1 MKNIIWIFLLIAPV
15 LFFTACEEEEEAQS
29 GYNCISNTCSAVFE
43 NPQYL
48 TLADCQSAC
57 EEVAPV
63 GYLCVSNNCIAVLEN
78 PLYTTLS
85 DCQSACSNVS
95 GCLDESAC
103 NYDENANIDD
113 GSCEYA
119 LEGYDCEGN
128 INVQLGDE
136 VFGGIVFYI
145 DPTNQHGLVSATED
159 IGNFEWGCFYER
171 VNTTS
176 SLIGHGYQNS
186 LNIVN
191 HGCVTV
197 GGDLTAAQACLNIEI
212 NGFSDWYL
220 PSRNELEEMYQ
231 WLGNDGWDGN
241 VGNFTEAGYW
251 SSTEN
256 PYITGTSD
264 LSGSKTSW
272 YVDFTD
278 GSTDYANK
286 SVSFYI
292 RPIRSF

>member
-1 MKNIIWIFLLIAPV
+1 MKKLLYILLLSPMFLISS
-15 LFFTACEEEEEAQS
+15 CEEEEEAQS
-29 GYNCISNTCSAVFE
+29 GYNCVSNTCSAVFE

-48 TLADCQSAC
+48 TLEDCQSAC
-57 EEVAPV
+57 EEEELPA

-136 VFGGIVFYI
+136 VFGGIIFYLGA
-145 DPTNQHGLVSATED
+145 TNEHGLIAASED
-159 IGNFEWGCFYER
+159 LGEFQWGCYYQKPPGISGGIGSGYE
-171 VNTTS
+171 NT
-176 SLIGHGYQNS
+176 LA
-186 LNIVN
+186 IVDY
-191 HGCVTV
+191 GCVTTA
-197 GGDLTAAQACLNIEI
+197 GGATAAQATLDAEI
-212 NGFSDWYL
+212 NGYNDWCL
-220 PSRNELEEMYQ
+220 PSLAELEEMYQ
-231 WLGNDGWDGN
+231 SIGNSVGGN
-241 VGNFTEAGYW
+241 VGGFSQTLYW
-251 SSTEN
+251 SSNMVTSA
-256 PYITGTSD
+256 TGLDD
-264 LSGSKTSW
+264 LSGSKKS
-272 YVDFTD
+272 YHVDFSD
-278 GSTDYANK
+278 GTTGYSNK
-286 SVSFYI
+286 TAGHKV

>member
-1 MKNIIWIFLLIAPV
+1 MKKIFYTFLLVCPL
-15 LFFTACEEEEEAQS
+15 LFISSCEEEEEAQS
-29 GYNCISNTCSAVFE
+29 GYNCVSNTCSAVFE

-57 EEVAPV
+57 EEEEPPA

-103 NYDENANIDD
+103 NYDVNANIDD

-136 VFGGIVFYI
+136 VFGGIIFYLGA
-145 DPTNQHGLVSATED
+145 TNEHGLIAASED
-159 IGNFEWGCFYER
+159 LGEFQWGCMYQKPPGI
-171 VNTTS
+171 TGG
-176 SLIGHGYQNS
+176 IGSGYQNT
-186 LNIVN
+186 LAIVDY
-191 HGCVTV
+191 GCVTT
-197 GGDLTAAQACLNIEI
+197 GGGITAAQASLDADI
-212 NGFSDWYL
+212 NGYSDWYL
-220 PSRNELEEMYQ
+220 PSRDELVEMYNTI
-231 WLGNDGWDGN
+231 GNSVGGN
-241 VGNFTEAGYW
+241 VGGFSQNIYW
-251 SSTEN
+251 SSNMCTST
-256 PYITGTSD
+256 TGVD
-264 LSGSKTSW
+264 DIGGSKSAW
-272 YVDFTD
+272 HIDFTD
-278 GSTDYANK
+278 GSIDYSNK
-286 SVSFYI
+286 SSSFKV